1 MFEYFI
7 LQIPVIA
14 RSHEYSS
21 IYLQKTIVL
30 PEFKPNY
37 QNFLLLW
44 QVILCASFL
53 FFFSSPL
60 MLLRSFLIPWSWPK
74 ARIFLV
80 LEILIF
86 FLFCFFQNYM
96 ETMSFMG
103 KKVRNTCTFCFC
115 NRVFHYSS
123 YIFLMSSLCEFDI
136 LSCVC
141 VLILDDSKWIQI
153 IMISKPLIKHFV
165 ISKMWCI
172 RHFSKAS
179 FEVEL
184 WNRRVVSVIFS
195 LEK

>member
-1 MFEYFI
+1 MAVGHTVCLF
-7 LQIPVIA
+7 P
-14 RSHEYSS
+14 
-21 IYLQKTIVL
+21 
-30 PEFKPNY
+30 
-37 QNFLLLW
+37 
-44 QVILCASFL
+44 

-86 FLFCFFQNYM
+86 FYFIFFKI
-96 ETMSFMG
+96 TWKWCLSWG

-115 NRVFHYSS
+115 NRVFHCSS

-136 LSCVC
+136 LSCIC

-153 IMISKPLIKHFV
+153 IMISKLLIKHFA

-195 LEK
+195 LER